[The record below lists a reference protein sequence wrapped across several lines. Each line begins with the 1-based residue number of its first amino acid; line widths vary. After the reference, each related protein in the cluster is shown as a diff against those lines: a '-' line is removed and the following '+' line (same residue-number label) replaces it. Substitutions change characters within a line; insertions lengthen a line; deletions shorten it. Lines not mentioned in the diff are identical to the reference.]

1 MTVKAMIR
9 PLDFSGYEGVKGTDL
24 YIPPHTQGALRRYV
38 EEGYMPGGFLTAV
51 LCNDLFGAV
60 ARADDENIQ
69 CLKDITTF
77 VYNRMPADA
86 WGSAQKMRDYTKKV
100 WDMKN
105 PESATL
111 DEEEFAGK

>member
-9 PLDFSGYEGVKGTDL
+9 PLDFTGYCGETFKDL
-24 YIPPHTQGALRRYV
+24 YVPPHTQGALRRYV

-69 CLKDITTF
+69 SLKDITTF
-77 VYNRMPADA
+77 VYNRMPSDS
-86 WGSAQKMRDYTKKV
+86 WGSAEKMRAYTEKV
-100 WDMKN
+100 WAMK
-105 PESATL
+105 EGA
-111 DEEEFAGK
+111 